1 MKQYQV
7 TFAPNTA
14 LDNIQREVINARD
27 EQDARAVYAA
37 SDCWVYEVV
46 ELPSEQEWRDEVTAN
61 MADDADLHQTQ
72 EDARY

>member
-27 EQDARAVYAA
+27 EQDARSVYTAC
-37 SDCWVYEVV
+37 DCWVYEVV
-46 ELPSEQEWRDEVTAN
+46 ELPSEQEWRDEVAA
-61 MADDADLHQTQ
+61 MQADADDLLKTQ